1 MIVKKIF
8 LFLSKMRTPNVVVFS
23 IICAVIIVLFYNN
36 GFWGVFFKNVDMS
49 TFKSAA
55 FLAATFSVLVCWIS
69 LHFYLIG
76 IKYIFK
82 PLAVILFLIASI
94 VSYFTSAYGVIV
106 DHSMIRNSIETNFS
120 EASELINASFLLH
133 LFFYGLVP
141 SAIIAFTRPRF
152 EEIGKEGLKRGA
164 AVLIALSMI
173 AVSFFLFNK
182 EFTFLFREH
191 PELRSL
197 INPTYP
203 VYAFAKQMR
212 KRSGNARLQPVGLD
226 ARQTHAGRVRG
237 KRTLLVIVVG
247 ETARAENFSLNG
259 YERETNPQ
267 LAKADIIYFSN
278 TYACGTDT
286 AYSVPCMFSPFSRS
300 DYTPSKASQYET
312 LLDVLTHAGVDVVWL
327 DNNAGCKG
335 VCNGVKN
342 ESVAHAKHPKLC
354 TAEEC
359 YDDILLYKLK
369 DRIGKARSD
378 LVVVLHQ
385 KGSHGPAYYKRIPGE
400 YRKFTPECRSVNLQD
415 CTTSEIVNSYD
426 NTILYTDHF
435 LYSVIGFLKGNA
447 TRFDTA
453 MIYMS
458 DHGESLGENGL
469 FLHGFPYALAP
480 DTQIHIPFLSWI
492 SKEYSD
498 DFEIDKNCLMKKRKL
513 RYSHDNLFHSVLG
526 LLQVNSEIYNP
537 GLDVFSA
544 CRKHLAR

>member
-1 MIVKKIF
+1 
-8 LFLSKMRTPNVVVFS
+8 MRALNAVVFS
-23 IICAVIIVLFYNN
+23 VICAVVIVLFYNN
-36 GFWGVFFKNVDMS
+36 GFWGVYFKNVDMS

-55 FLAATFSVLVCWIS
+55 FLAATFLVLVLWIS

-82 PLAVILFLIASI
+82 PLAITLFLIASI

-106 DHSMIRNSIETNFS
+106 DNSMIRNSMETNFS
-120 EASELINASFLLH
+120 EASELISASFLLH
-133 LFFYGLVP
+133 LFFYGMVP
-141 SAIIAFTRPRF
+141 SVIIAFTQLRYKAV
-152 EEIGKEGLKRGA
+152 GKEVLKRGT
-164 AVLIALSMI
+164 AVLIAISMI
-173 AVSFFLFNK
+173 AISFFLFNK
-182 EFTFLFREH
+182 EFTFLFRQH

-197 INPTYP
+197 INPAYP
-203 VYAFAKQMR
+203 VYAFAKYMKKQ
-212 KRSGNARLQPVGLD
+212 SGNVQIQPVGLD
-226 ARQTHAGRVRG
+226 ARQTHPGRVRG

-247 ETARAENFSLNG
+247 ETARAENFALNG
-259 YERETNPQ
+259 YERDTNPQ
-267 LAKADIIYFSN
+267 LGKADIIDFNN
-278 TYACGTDT
+278 TYSCGTDT
-286 AYSVPCMFSPFSRS
+286 AYSVPCMFSHLSRS
-300 DYTPSKASQYET
+300 DYTPSKAAQYET
-312 LLDVLTHAGVDVVWL
+312 LLDVLTHAGVDVLWL
-327 DNNAGCKG
+327 DNNSGCKG
-335 VCNGVKN
+335 VCNRVKN
-342 ESVAHAKHPKLC
+342 ESVANAKHPKLC
-354 TAEEC
+354 NTEEC

-369 DRIGKARSD
+369 DRIGKASSD

-385 KGSHGPAYYKRIPGE
+385 KGSHGPAYYKRIPDE

-447 TRFDTA
+447 SHFDTA

-480 DTQIHIPFLSWI
+480 DTQIHIPFISWI

-498 DFEIDKNCLMKKRKL
+498 DFGIDKNCLMKDRER

-526 LLQVNSEIYNP
+526 LLQVNSEIYDP
-537 GLDVFSA
+537 ELDVFSG
-544 CRKHLAR
+544 CKKHIAR